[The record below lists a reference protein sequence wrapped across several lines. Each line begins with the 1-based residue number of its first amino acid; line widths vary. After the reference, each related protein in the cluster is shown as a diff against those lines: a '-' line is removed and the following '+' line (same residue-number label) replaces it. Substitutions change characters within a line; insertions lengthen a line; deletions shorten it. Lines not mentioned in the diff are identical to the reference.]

1 MNLLYSPSF
10 SASLHLVS
18 YVAESTLSQGQ
29 VIILSIPKFVIKYQG
44 CRKNIR
50 KMLFRSSLSIKIRT
64 QNTINRGAV
73 LKREAIFLI
82 ALLFSLTLS
91 IPNVKATQISLVAV
105 ADSYV
110 DSLSPEANNGDSIFL
125 YTHNYNNSYKN
136 VWVKFDLSEIPSQAT
151 VNSII
156 LRMHTSITGT
166 RTLNEVGVF
175 VCDVDSWAEFGIT
188 WNNAPSPSSTFP
200 LQIVDVADTET
211 DYDFNLTAVLTGR
224 SVVSLV
230 LKTIQSSKEPAFFD
244 SKEGSNGPRLI
255 VDYVMPSPPLDTVFM
270 AIVGIGI
277 VVLVVLGVF
286 IFRLRQ
292 KKEKGK

>member
-1 MNLLYSPSF
+1 M
-10 SASLHLVS
+10 
-18 YVAESTLSQGQ
+18 
-29 VIILSIPKFVIKYQG
+29 
-44 CRKNIR
+44 
-50 KMLFRSSLSIKIRT
+50 
-64 QNTINRGAV
+64 
-73 LKREAIFLI
+73 
-82 ALLFSLTLS
+82 FSLTLS

-105 ADSYV
+105 ADSHV
-110 DSLSPEANNGDSIFL
+110 DSLSPGANNGGSIFL
-125 YTHNYNNSYKN
+125 YTHNYNNSYRN
-136 VWVKFDLSEIPSQAT
+136 VWLKFDLSEIPSQAT

-175 VCDVDSWAEFGIT
+175 VCNVNSWTEFDIT
-188 WNNAPSPSSTFP
+188 WNNAPSPSSTIP
-200 LQIVDVADTET
+200 LQTVDVADTET

-230 LKTIQSSKEPAFFD
+230 LKTVQSSKEPAFFD